1 MTHTFVKVTLLNIFN
16 FRYKISR
23 SFLIC
28 KTVSEKLFTNH
39 SNIKYLYLGT
49 EYVMIEFIRLE
60 IYKDLDVLNYTEDKK
75 YVWTVDRISL
85 IAELHLRL
93 E

>member
-1 MTHTFVKVTLLNIFN
+1 
-16 FRYKISR
+16 
-23 SFLIC
+23 
-28 KTVSEKLFTNH
+28 
-39 SNIKYLYLGT
+39 
-49 EYVMIEFIRLE
+49 MIEFIRLE